1 MKIPAPYRAI
11 LEKLNGVFRDPII
24 EVREFR
30 KTIAT
35 TFRCNHLLI
44 NKIIREMKE
53 LGLIKYESSNLI
65 RILKKIN

>member
-11 LEKLNGVFRDPII
+11 LEKLNGTFLNPVI
-24 EVREFR
+24 EVRQFR
-30 KTIAT
+30 RTVAK

-53 LGLIKYESSNLI
+53 LGLIKYETSN
-65 RILKKIN
+65 KIKVLRKTG

>member
-11 LEKLNGVFRDPII
+11 LEKLNGTFLNSTI

-30 KTIAT
+30 ATIAR
-35 TFRCNHLLI
+35 TFRCNHLLM

-53 LGLIKYESSNLI
+53 LGLIRYESSNI
-65 RILKKIN
+65 IKILKKTN